1 MLTKSGN
8 IERPSGSLR
17 YERIAGSS
25 SAFESVP
32 FHGDVIFNDQSI
44 RELWQQD
51 LGLELGYIQGRINSQ
66 DGLTSIIIWYHT
78 NVLRVGLCS
87 LQEQAN

>member
-1 MLTKSGN
+1 MTKSAN

-32 FHGDVIFNDQSI
+32 FHGDVIVNDQSI

-51 LGLELGYIQGRINSQ
+51 LGLELGYIEGRINSQ
-66 DGLTSIIIWYHT
+66 DERLSIIIRYNT
-78 NVLRVGLCS
+78 D
-87 LQEQAN
+87 

>member
-1 MLTKSGN
+1 MLTKSAN
-8 IERPSGSLR
+8 IERSSGSLR

-32 FHGDVIFNDQSI
+32 FHGDVIVNDQSI

-51 LGLELGYIQGRINSQ
+51 LGLELGYTEGRINSQ
-66 DGLTSIIIWYHT
+66 DGRSSIIIRYHT
-78 NVLRVGLCS
+78 DL
-87 LQEQAN
+87 